1 MHDALKAQKEEKNA
15 LLKKQK
21 DKTLKKLLS
30 KIDTELAAKKI
41 TYTQLSKC
49 WGISVSGVSNVFSGE
64 REISFCYLAK
74 TLVLLYEDHLL
85 RRELL
90 EEYLKVA
97 KPENLREALEYL
109 ALRGEFDLVKML
121 INKEYNSDTPENRE
135 WCRVYELIC
144 QKAQKKKIKKETL
157 MNYYDSLEE
166 EMENNSNFEMK
177 ILIDILLCH
186 TSYQLGDYRLLNK
199 RLNKLMNKASRI
211 KNKFVKKCYKV
222 RIEEGLAA
230 IYLTSDQLDEVRD
243 RCNILLEL
251 CENEPHLIL
260 NKARALWLKAESFIF
275 DDYEQSLKLFNESLE
290 ILEDNVNPE
299 MEKKKNAIIKTI
311 QFLKIY
317 HNRDLNTLGVMD
329 DGERAFFEIR
339 IGNLEAAI
347 EILSNI
353 EIKNRGLSSFELVYL
368 GMAQKNREI
377 IKQGLRKFEEKSS
390 LFYARFPKKELGL
403 I

>member
-1 MHDALKAQKEEKNA
+1 MNDALRAKKEEKDA

-21 DKTLKKLLS
+21 EKTLRKLLN

-49 WGISVSGVSNVFSGE
+49 WGISISGVSDVFRGE

-74 TLVLLYEDHLL
+74 TLVLLYEDHSL

-90 EEYLKVA
+90 EGYLKVA

-109 ALRGEFDLVKML
+109 TLRGEFDLVKKL
-121 INKEYNSDTPENRE
+121 ISKEQCSDTPENRE
-135 WCRVYELIC
+135 WSRVYNLIYEDS
-144 QKAQKKKIKKETL
+144 KKKNKKKIVVMK
-157 MNYYDSLEE
+157 YHDSLED
-166 EMENNSNFEMK
+166 EMEKNNNPEMK

-199 RLNKLMNKASRI
+199 RLNKLTKKVSKI
-211 KNKFVKKCYKV
+211 KNKFIKKCYKV

-230 IYLTSDQLDEVRD
+230 IYLTSDQLDEVRE
-243 RCNILLEL
+243 RCNMLLKL

-275 DDYEQSLKLFNESLE
+275 DDYEQSLSLFNEALE
-290 ILEDNVNPE
+290 ILNDNVNPE
-299 MEKKKNAIIKTI
+299 IEKKKKAIVKTV

-317 HNRDLNTLGVMD
+317 HNRDLDTLGIME

-339 IGNLEAAI
+339 MGNLETAI
-347 EILSNI
+347 EILMNI
-353 EIKNRGLSSFELVYL
+353 EKKNESLSSFELVYL
-368 GMAQKNREI
+368 GIAKNNRDI
-377 IKQGLRKFEEKSS
+377 IKQGLRKFEEKNS